1 MARSLYLD
9 VESSRF
15 VSGLNSS
22 IPASLESFFQG
33 DNAQY
38 EIYFLQRNTAE
49 NPQTLYE
56 PVDYSARSLKVAI
69 GAPPPSN
76 ATAYVAQNTW
86 TNIGSVVTATVARTV
101 TGTASV
107 NEQQLV
113 TLSPAAW
120 SGNFSLA
127 FPARS
132 ISVSSITGG
141 LFTTTVNHGLTVLEP
156 FTLTGFSTPTGFV
169 NGQTLFAAA
178 ILSNKTFTANGTATT
193 TAVTAFSATG
203 TGTLTTL
210 AESTPLIDVRATGS
224 QVRSTVEELASVG
237 AGNVSVVA
245 VPGSS
250 YRLAF
255 TGLKSSVQ
263 LAQATI
269 TATSIVPVYGKSAT
283 LDFATV
289 TLANAI
295 SGSATLSAVLEV
307 ESTEGA
313 VVETLCQSPVTLIND
328 IIEAGSVTPVTGTS
342 VFTLLSPDSST
353 WEISIDDSGALT
365 AEKQ

>member
-1 MARSLYLD
+1 
-9 VESSRF
+9 
-15 VSGLNSS
+15 
-22 IPASLESFFQG
+22 
-33 DNAQY
+33 
-38 EIYFLQRNTAE
+38 
-49 NPQTLYE
+49 
-56 PVDYSARSLKVAI
+56 
-69 GAPPPSN
+69 
-76 ATAYVAQNTW
+76 
-86 TNIGSVVTATVARTV
+86 
-101 TGTASV
+101 
-107 NEQQLV
+107 
-113 TLSPAAW
+113 
-120 SGNFSLA
+120 
-127 FPARS
+127 
-132 ISVSSITGG
+132 